1 MTMRFAIF
9 LAVLMPA
16 LSFAQTKTFT
26 ARELIAGVK
35 AARPS
40 GSLYARLRMEHRGP
54 QRETVLQV
62 QVKRRS
68 LPEGGSESL
77 YQLLFPAERKG
88 EGLLLKAKRNAFTGA
103 TFVPS
108 KGLRPLKSGD
118 RDTAVFGTAVEVEDL
133 LATFLDWPNPEIVG
147 QEKEGNIPCTIVD
160 LRAPK
165 GSASIF
171 SRARCWIDEK
181 RYATMRVEFFGSG
194 DKPLKTV
201 TTQKVMRG
209 SSGFYSPVI
218 FTVTDHTSGSSTKVE
233 GVRSDSDVAYSD
245 ADFSDAALQ
254 TVAPAPGKSG

>member
-1 MTMRFAIF
+1 MIMRLAILF
-9 LAVLMPA
+9 AVLMPA

-40 GSLYARLRMEHRGP
+40 GSLYARLRMDHGGM
-54 QRETVLQV
+54 VLQV
-62 QVKRRS
+62 QVKRRA

-88 EGLLLKAKRNAFTGA
+88 EGLLLKVRRNVFSGAAFL
-103 TFVPS
+103 PS
-108 KGLRPLKSGD
+108 KGARPLKPGD
-118 RDTAVFGTAVEVEDL
+118 RDMAVFGTALTIDDL
-133 LATFLDWPNPEIVG
+133 LASFLDWPSQEIVG
-147 QEKEGNIPCTIVD
+147 QEKEGNVPCTIVE
-160 LRAPK
+160 LRAAK
-165 GSASIF
+165 SSASMF
-171 SRARCWIDEK
+171 DRARCWIDEK

-218 FTVTDHTSGSSTKVE
+218 FTVTDHTNGSSTKVE
-233 GVRSDSDVAYSD
+233 GVRSDSDVTYSD
-245 ADFSDAALQ
+245 ADFSDGALQ
-254 TVAPAPGKSG
+254 IVTPAPGKSG

>member
-1 MTMRFAIF
+1 MMMRFAIF
-9 LAVLMPA
+9 LAVLMPI
-16 LSFAQTKTFT
+16 LTQAQTKTFT

-40 GSLYARLRMEHRGP
+40 GSLYARLRMEHRGAG
-54 QRETVLQV
+54 ETVLQV
-62 QVKRRS
+62 QVKRRA

-88 EGLLLKAKRNAFTGA
+88 EGLLLRARRNVFTGA

-108 KGLRPLKSGD
+108 KGVRPLKTGD
-118 RDTAVFGTAVEVEDL
+118 RDTAVFGTAVDIEDL
-133 LATFLDWPNPEIVG
+133 LASFLDWPSPEIVG
-147 QEKEGNIPCTIVD
+147 QEKEGNIPCTIVE

-209 SSGFYSPVI
+209 SSGFYSPVN
-218 FTVTDHTSGSSTKVE
+218 FTVTDHTNGSSTKVE
-233 GVRSDSDVAYSD
+233 GVRSDTDVSYTD

-254 TVAPAPGKSG
+254 TVTPAPGKTG

>member
-1 MTMRFAIF
+1 MTMRFAILF
-9 LAVLMPA
+9 AVLMPA

-40 GSLYARLRMEHRGP
+40 GSLYARLRMDHGG
-54 QRETVLQV
+54 TVLQV
-62 QVKRRS
+62 QVKRRA

-88 EGLLLKAKRNAFTGA
+88 EGLLLKVRRNVFSGA
-103 TFVPS
+103 SFVPS
-108 KGLRPLKSGD
+108 KGVRPLKPGD
-118 RDTAVFGTAVEVEDL
+118 RDMAVFGTALTIDDL
-133 LATFLDWPNPEIVG
+133 LASFLDWPSQEIVG
-147 QEKEGNIPCTIVD
+147 QEKEGNVPCTIVE
-160 LRAPK
+160 LRASK
-165 GSASIF
+165 SSASMF

-181 RYATMRVEFFGSG
+181 RYATMRAEFFGSG

-201 TTQKVMRG
+201 TSQKIMRG

-218 FTVTDHTSGSSTKVE
+218 FTVADHTNGASTKVE
-233 GVRSDSDVAYSD
+233 GVRSDSDVSYSD

-254 TVAPAPGKSG
+254 TVAPAPGKGG

>member
-1 MTMRFAIF
+1 MIMRLAILFA
-9 LAVLMPA
+9 ALMPVVG
-16 LSFAQTKTFT
+16 LAQTKTFT

-40 GSLYARLRMEHRGP
+40 GALYARLRMEHRGP
-54 QRETVLQV
+54 GETVLQV
-62 QVKRRS
+62 QVKRRA

-88 EGLLLKAKRNAFTGA
+88 EGLLLKAKRNVFTGA
-103 TFVPS
+103 TFIPS
-108 KGLRPLKSGD
+108 KGVRPLKSGD
-118 RDTAVFGTAVEVEDL
+118 RDTAVFGTAVDVEDL
-133 LATFLDWPNPEIVG
+133 LATFLDWPNPEIMG
-147 QEKEGNIPCTIVD
+147 QEKEGNIPCTIVE

-218 FTVTDHTSGSSTKVE
+218 FTVTDHTNGSSTKVE
-233 GVRSDSDVAYSD
+233 GVRSDSDVTYSD
-245 ADFSDAALQ
+245 ADFSEAALQ
-254 TVAPAPGKSG
+254 TVTPAPGRSG

>member
-1 MTMRFAIF
+1 MRFAIF
-9 LAVLMPA
+9 LAVLMPV

-40 GSLYARLRMEHRGP
+40 GSLYARLRMEHAG
-54 QRETVLQV
+54 TVLQV
-62 QVKRRS
+62 QVKRRT

-88 EGLLLKAKRNAFTGA
+88 EGLLLKARRNAFTGA
-103 TFVPS
+103 MFVPG
-108 KGLRPLKSGD
+108 KAVRPLKSGD
-118 RDTAVFGTAVEVEDL
+118 RDTAVFGTAVDIEDL
-133 LATFLDWPNPEIVG
+133 LASFLNWPNPEIVG
-147 QEKEGNIPCTIVD
+147 QEKEGNIPCTIVE

-165 GSASIF
+165 ESASIF

-181 RYATMRVEFFGSG
+181 RYAPMRVEFFGSG

-218 FTVTDHTSGSSTKVE
+218 FTVTDHTKGASTKVE
-233 GVRSDSDVAYSD
+233 GVRSDTDVTYTD

-254 TVAPAPGKSG
+254 TITAAPGKSG